1 MQAREKI
8 MHPPKIISFLGTC
21 VFDCN
26 PRSAVIVLLRLMLIL
41 VVLVVVVVVP
51 LLVFT
56 VGKSTSLLV
65 IVCTTLIYLKLP
77 GVQDKVLASAFL
89 AEFKVLVS
97 NGAEPA
103 AAVVILLAAKN
114 EEG

>member
-41 VVLVVVVVVP
+41 VLVVVVIVP
-51 LLVFT
+51 LLVLT

-65 IVCTTLIYLKLP
+65 LVCTTLIYLKLP
-77 GVQDKVLASAFL
+77 GVPDEVLASAFL

-103 AAVVILLAAKN
+103 AAVVRLLAAKD